1 MELIEINTESI
12 KLDQFLKWV
21 GIVET
26 GGQVKEFIDEQL
38 ITLNDQ
44 LVTERRK
51 KLKNKDIISIRGLGI
66 YQVVVVVS
74 NEN

>member
-12 KLDQFLKWV
+12 KLDQFLKWA

-26 GGQVKEFIDEQL
+26 GGQVREFIDEKMIEL
-38 ITLNDQ
+38 NGKIIT
-44 LVTERRK
+44 EKRK
-51 KLKNKDIISIRGLGI
+51 QLKNKDIIKIKDIGT
-66 YQVVVVVS
+66 YQVIVVN

>member
-12 KLDQFLKWV
+12 KLDQFLKWI
-21 GIVET
+21 GIVQT

-38 ITLNDQ
+38 IILNDQ
-44 LVTERRK
+44 LVTEKRK
-51 KLKNKDIISIRGLGI
+51 KLKNKDIISIKGLGI
-66 YQVVVVVS
+66 YQVVVVN

>member
-12 KLDQFLKWV
+12 QLDQFLKWA

-26 GGQVKEFIDEQL
+26 GGQVKEFIEERL
-38 ITLNDQ
+38 IELNGQ
-44 LVTERRK
+44 LVTEKRK
-51 KLKNKDIISIRGLGI
+51 KLKNEDIIVVKNLGT
-66 YQVVVVVS
+66 YQVIVVN

>member
-12 KLDQFLKWV
+12 QLDQFLKWA

-26 GGQVKEFIDEQL
+26 GGQVKELIGESL
-38 ITLNDQ
+38 ITLNGQ
-44 LVTERRK
+44 AVNEKRK
-51 KLKNKDIISIRGLGI
+51 KLRNKDIVQIKGLGL
-66 YQVVVVVS
+66 YQVVVIN

>member
-12 KLDQFLKWV
+12 KLDQFLKWA

-26 GGQVKEFIDEQL
+26 GGQVREFIDEKMIEL
-38 ITLNDQ
+38 NGKIIT
-44 LVTERRK
+44 EKRK
-51 KLKNKDIISIRGLGI
+51 QLKNKDIITIKDIGT
-66 YQVVVVVS
+66 YQVVVVN

>member
-12 KLDQFLKWV
+12 KLDQFLKWI
-21 GIVET
+21 GIIET
-26 GGQVKEFIDEQL
+26 GGQVKEFIDNRL

-44 LVTERRK
+44 LVTEKRK
-51 KLKNKDIISIRGLGI
+51 KLKNKDIINIKGLGI
-66 YQVVVVVS
+66 YQVVVAN

>member
-12 KLDQFLKWV
+12 KLDQFLKWA

-26 GGQVKEFIDEQL
+26 GGQVREFIDEKMIEL
-38 ITLNDQ
+38 NGKIIT
-44 LVTERRK
+44 EKRK
-51 KLKNKDIISIRGLGI
+51 QLKNKDIITIKDIGT
-66 YQVVVVVS
+66 YQVIVVN

>member
-12 KLDQFLKWV
+12 KLDQFLKWA

-26 GGQVKEFIDEQL
+26 GGQVKKFIDEQL
-38 ITLNDQ
+38 IELNGQ
-44 LVTERRK
+44 LITEKRK
-51 KLKNKDIISIRGLGI
+51 KLKNNDIIRIKGLDT
-66 YQVVVVVS
+66 YQVVVAN